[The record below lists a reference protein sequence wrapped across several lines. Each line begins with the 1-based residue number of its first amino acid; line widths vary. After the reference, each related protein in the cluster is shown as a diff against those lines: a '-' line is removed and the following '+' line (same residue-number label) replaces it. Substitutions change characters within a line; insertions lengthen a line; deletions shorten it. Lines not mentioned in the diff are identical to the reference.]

1 MPREWRV
8 LGFELKWNRDLGHVS
23 LHLPKLIDG
32 NFATEKRN
40 FQFPSL
46 AAASERQSISEGNV
60 AFVLF
65 NILPRE
71 LEFQSSRNVMKWVT
85 LHERLWAEPQ
95 GVYDND
101 FSSFR
106 VDVVINDNL
115 IFMISWDR
123 NLTARQAFC
132 STLDFNEIS
141 CSFTLH
147 WFPTLTYPSLVWK
160 SQQASCDCDSYLYV
174 DRTFNLIII
183 KAIDTI
189 IISEGWKADRKHSPN
204 TSADN

>member
-8 LGFELKWNRDLGHVS
+8 LGFELKWNRDLGQVS

-46 AAASERQSISEGNV
+46 AASERQSINEGNV

-71 LEFQSSRNVMKWVT
+71 LEFQSSRNVIKWVT
-85 LHERLWAEPQ
+85 SHERLWAEPQ

-123 NLTARQAFC
+123 NLTVLTWRSDKPSARP
-132 STLDFNEIS
+132 STLMNFRALPLCTDFRPWPIP
-141 CSFTLH
+141 F
-147 WFPTLTYPSLVWK
+147 
-160 SQQASCDCDSYLYV
+160 
-174 DRTFNLIII
+174 
-183 KAIDTI
+183 
-189 IISEGWKADRKHSPN
+189 
-204 TSADN
+204 